1 MTDKELIQRLIA
13 NDPKTIYNF
22 FFVRCRGML
31 SYVGAFYGCSGLPEE
46 LIGEFYEF
54 LSADDWHKLRIFK
67 HTCSLNAYV
76 SIIATRYFQRRRK
89 HDLLSL
95 DDDTVRIRPTATAAQ
110 SEGFLHDDILAIASR
125 MSPLDRMLICRIL
138 LDGDKPMDVL
148 NDVREFIPKD
158 KLKTYTKKQLAAYVY
173 TRYNRVKNAL
183 QQELTAMGYN
193 KN

>member
-1 MTDKELIQRLIA
+1 
-13 NDPKTIYNF
+13 
-22 FFVRCRGML
+22 
-31 SYVGAFYGCSGLPEE
+31 
-46 LIGEFYEF
+46 
-54 LSADDWHKLRIFK
+54 
-67 HTCSLNAYV
+67 V

-95 DDDTVRIRPTATAAQ
+95 DDDTVRIRPAATSAQ

-173 TRYNRVKNAL
+173 TTYNRVKNAL